1 MIEIDEAINDIEYMQ
16 TQLEIHKQP
25 RSKALD
31 AAIKALELLHGC
43 DFLKAYGAKMTTK
56 EKREKYIK
64 TLKLMLNGMKEEY
77 ENEQDPLEK
86 EIEKQNIEAIEFAIA
101 SIRVDLAYDM
111 MCENAGKFG

>member
-1 MIEIDEAINDIEYMQ
+1 MQ

-77 ENEQDPLEK
+77 ETEQDPLEK
-86 EIEKQNIEAIEFAIA
+86 EIEKQNIEAVEFAIA
-101 SIRVDLAYDM
+101 SIKVDLAYDM
-111 MCENAGKFG
+111 MCENAGKQ